1 MTNYNERPVQGFEG
15 LYSVS
20 RSGLVI
26 SHKRTTTN
34 ERILKQYCSPR
45 GYLRVKLLKNGKY
58 HNVLVHRLVATA
70 FISNDNHLPYINHID
85 ADKSNNS
92 VDNLEWCTREQNV
105 THAKSL
111 KLYPGN
117 PRKLTNAQR
126 VNIIHMKGE
135 MSQEKIGNLY
145 GVSQD
150 LVYLLHNGKV
160 RIFI

>member
-34 ERILKQYCSPR
+34 GGILKQSLSPS
-45 GYLRVKLLKNGKY
+45 GYRRVKLLKNGKY
-58 HNVLVHRLVATA
+58 HNLMVHRIVATA
-70 FISNDNHLPYINHID
+70 FLSNDGNLPYVNHID

-92 VDNLEWCTREQNV
+92 VDNLEWCTGEQNV

-111 KLYPGN
+111 KLYPGG

-150 LVYLLHNGKV
+150 LVHLLHNGKV
-160 RIFI
+160 RLFI

>member
-20 RSGLVI
+20 RNGLVT

-34 ERILKQYCSPR
+34 GGILKQSLSPG
-45 GYLRVKLLKNGKY
+45 GYRRVKLLKNGKY
-58 HNVLVHRLVATA
+58 HNLMVHRIVATA
-70 FISNDNHLPYINHID
+70 FLSNDGNLPYVNHID
-85 ADKSNNS
+85 ANKSNNS

-111 KLYPGN
+111 KLYPGG
-117 PRKLTNAQR
+117 PRKLTDTQR
-126 VNIIHMKGE
+126 VNIIHMRGE
-135 MSQEKIGNLY
+135 MSQEKIASLY

-150 LVYLLHNGKV
+150 LVYLLHNGRV
-160 RIFI
+160 GMLI

>member
-1 MTNYNERPVQGFEG
+1 MNNYNERPVQGFEG

-26 SHKRTTTN
+26 SQKRTTTN
-34 ERILKQYCSPR
+34 GGILKQSLSHS
-45 GYLRVKLLKNGKY
+45 GYRRVKLLKNGKY
-58 HNVLVHRLVATA
+58 HNLMVHRIVATA
-70 FISNDNHLPYINHID
+70 FLSNDGNLPYVNHID
-85 ADKSNNS
+85 ANKSNNS
-92 VDNLEWCTREQNV
+92 VDNLEWCTTEQNV
-105 THAKSL
+105 AHAKSL
-111 KLYPGN
+111 KLYPGG
-117 PRKLTNAQR
+117 PRKLTNSQR

>member
-34 ERILKQYCSPR
+34 GGILKQSLSPS
-45 GYLRVKLLKNGKY
+45 GYRRVKLLRNGKY
-58 HNVLVHRLVATA
+58 HNLMVHRIVATA
-70 FISNDNHLPYINHID
+70 FLSNDCNLPYVNHID
-85 ADKSNNS
+85 ANKSNNS
-92 VDNLEWCTREQNV
+92 VDNLEWCTGEQNV

-111 KLYPGN
+111 KLYPGG

-135 MSQEKIGNLY
+135 MSQEKIANLY
-145 GVSQD
+145 GVSQE